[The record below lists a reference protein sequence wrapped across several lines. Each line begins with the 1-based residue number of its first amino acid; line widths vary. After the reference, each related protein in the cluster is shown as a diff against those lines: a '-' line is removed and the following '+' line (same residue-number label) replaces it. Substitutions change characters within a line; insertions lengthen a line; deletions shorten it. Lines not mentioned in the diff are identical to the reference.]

1 MPKITKVSI
10 PIEEAR
16 TEYDRLREE
25 SKRIKNRMDVL
36 SKTIKDFA
44 EANGTKNDVGSFY
57 AENDD
62 FIFGKQARKS
72 VSFNE
77 EKAIAFFESKG
88 LDDCVKVVKQ
98 VNEEAVEQAVNEG
111 EITFDEL
118 ESITTTKV
126 TYAIDVKRKEEM
138 PEVEQS
144 EILAASRK
152 PKMKKGK

>member
-10 PIEEAR
+10 PIEEAL

-77 EKAIAFFESKG
+77 EKAIAFFESK
-88 LDDCVKVVKQ
+88 
-98 VNEEAVEQAVNEG
+98 
-111 EITFDEL
+111 
-118 ESITTTKV
+118 
-126 TYAIDVKRKEEM
+126 
-138 PEVEQS
+138 
-144 EILAASRK
+144 
-152 PKMKKGK
+152 

>member
-1 MPKITKVSI
+1 MQLALV
-10 PIEEAR
+10 
-16 TEYDRLREE
+16 
-25 SKRIKNRMDVL
+25 
-36 SKTIKDFA
+36 
-44 EANGTKNDVGSFY
+44 
-57 AENDD
+57 
-62 FIFGKQARKS
+62 
-72 VSFNE
+72 
-77 EKAIAFFESKG
+77 
-88 LDDCVKVVKQ
+88 DDCVKVVKQ